1 MSEAIHSKLEN
12 EILTGKVIDNICRE
26 LARRG
31 WSLKTLADRADLP
44 YETVK
49 KLLNGKITRP
59 SFICIWQIANA
70 FGCSTDS
77 LAGRS
82 DPSRA
87 ALEQISENASELLR
101 IISNISALSE
111 HIG

>member
-1 MSEAIHSKLEN
+1 MGEVIHSKLEN
-12 EILTGKVIDNICRE
+12 EILTEKVIDNICRE
-26 LARRG
+26 LALRS

-49 KLLNGKITRP
+49 KLLNRKIARP

-70 FGCSTDS
+70 FGCSMDS

-82 DPSRA
+82 DPSRI
-87 ALEQISENASELLR
+87 ALDQISENTSELLR
-101 IISNISALSE
+101 LISNIRILSG
-111 HIG
+111 HTD